1 MAGTKLDLKTHA
13 APEQTI
19 PEESVSKLVKSKEVD
34 GFRECSAKSH
44 ESVEKVF
51 VEAARAY
58 FKRSDPKR
66 GSCKQ
71 T

>member
-1 MAGTKLDLKTHA
+1 MDLKNQVTPA
-13 APEQTI
+13 QTI
-19 PEESVSKLVKSKEVD
+19 PEEQITKLVKSKEID

-51 VEAARAY
+51 VDTARVY